1 MTQPTPS
8 TSSNT
13 MEVNMSR
20 LDYSRYGYT
29 FYKDEPGMR
38 PVITLKNV
46 PHEWFIH
53 GNLNLYVGLGLRQ
66 DVNEPSG
73 WKMVNQPL
81 KLYEID
87 DRRHN
92 KQHKH
97 TVQPGFKSFV
107 KIQRSYNAETN
118 TYEIPL
124 CKGMELSRKYQLS
137 SEFVPEF
144 TIVVYS
150 PHANCSVSSNPK
162 FVIMSKRQ
170 PAKIKEM
177 RDPNAPGATRNGAKR
192 MKRSEQV
199 KALVSSNKSLI
210 EQYQKQMKHIK
221 NLERQNEEMVHLLK
235 QLNKMAKLGQETQST
250 DVLACFRICLHSTD
264 RMHWMKEQPQKILAP
279 INKRTAEVSLKTAEN
294 TKKRRL

>member
-1 MTQPTPS
+1 MMQTTPAVPA
-8 TSSNT
+8 NT
-13 MEVNMSR
+13 MTVTMSR
-20 LDYSRYGYT
+20 LDYSRKGYT

-38 PVITLKNV
+38 PVITLTNV
-46 PHEWFIH
+46 PHEWFVD
-53 GNLNLYVGLGLRQ
+53 GNLSLYIGLGLCQ

-81 KLYEID
+81 KLHD
-87 DRRHN
+87 LADRRYN
-92 KQHKH
+92 KQHKSSA
-97 TVQPGFKSFV
+97 QPGFQSFV
-107 KIQRSYNAETN
+107 KIQRSYNVEN

-137 SEFVPEF
+137 SDLAPEF

-150 PHANCSVSSNPK
+150 PTANCSISSNPK

-177 RDPNAPGATRNGAKR
+177 RDPNAPGATRNGTKR

-199 KALVSSNKSLI
+199 KALVSSNKSLV

-221 NLERQNEEMVHLLK
+221 NIERQNEEMVHLLK
-235 QLNKMAKLGQETQST
+235 QLNQMAKLGQATQST
-250 DVLACFRICLHSTD
+250 DVLACFRICLHTTE
-264 RMHWMKEQPQKILAP
+264 RMHWMKEQQTTTVTP
-279 INKRTAEVSLKTAEN
+279 INKRTHEEHVQN